1 MANIK
6 QYLNRVRTVLSCL
19 SHCSIYGR
27 GPASIFTC
35 IVYAQVNNELKKS
48 LKDLTFNQKMLF

>member
-6 QYLNRVRTVLSCL
+6 QYLNRVRTVLSFL
-19 SHCSIYGR
+19 SYCSIYGR

-35 IVYAQVNNELKKS
+35 IVYAQVNNELKK
-48 LKDLTFNQKMLF
+48 KA